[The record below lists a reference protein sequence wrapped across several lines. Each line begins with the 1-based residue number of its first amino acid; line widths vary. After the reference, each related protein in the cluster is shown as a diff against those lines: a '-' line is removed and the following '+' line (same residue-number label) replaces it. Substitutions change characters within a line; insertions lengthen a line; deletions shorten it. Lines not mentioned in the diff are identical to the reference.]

1 MRLKKQYMAT
11 ALALSILNWSAY
23 SEAADTSATEMQS
36 TPVSQTK
43 AKTYTDVFTG
53 DPKSDTYAGI
63 IDEYDGSFV
72 FSDNDTI
79 HIGAQG
85 QAAIDNLS
93 DKDRFDAIKIRDNN
107 VLNLRV
113 DSNGDQER
121 FGIRKIVDKKL
132 SGQLFPTVE
141 SLNINSPIL
150 NIDVQ
155 SDNRAEG
162 VYIRNDA
169 TGLLGKATINL
180 AGEFD
185 LDHEISRAGVVNI
198 NVHGKKGANGL
209 YAGGGNT
216 QINVNGD
223 LKIEANGEDTSNFQ
237 TVGILAD
244 KGTNDIK
251 VYRNTTVKTNGT
263 GILANDKA
271 TVELYQG
278 ANITVDKSANNINY
292 AIASNGGT
300 VNVNKKTNPEQH
312 TSNISGN
319 IGLLGDN
326 STINMNMS
334 TATSTLNGVIVHKNN
349 NNSNFNFNLAKGAT
363 WTNEVY
369 GTVDDSFTGSVVDN
383 FVGGDSEANTG
394 YIKQNDTHDLTFNN
408 YSGNTVVIYE
418 HTGDGSQ
425 ADNYTAGNT
434 IVNHAKENSSL
445 TMYTDST
452 GIDTTDVKKVDE
464 VLNTLAGKL
473 YYTGY
478 INKQETNLNG
488 KVQIASG
495 LTSSSAFKRIE
506 NIVFDEKTGQGSYGR
521 LDFSSQITG
530 DKTVDIDYAKAGIL
544 QENGTYLFTKDA
556 TIALTDKSAINA
568 QENVNIDA
576 TNKKLNVKVNG
587 NTTETLSAINSTN
600 KNTTITAGKLNINVN
615 NTAGRAEGITVT
627 GTDAANKAITEI
639 NAEVNIDTTGSK
651 NAIGLHAS
659 GNSELTINGDVNFNV
674 KDTTAPQGKYNYYS
688 NGAIYAGGNQQLQQ
702 GSTINVNGNVN
713 LQGNGIYANGNGS
726 TVNINGGGIINVD
739 ENTPNGAFAIGAQSG
754 TVNLNMDK
762 NNSTALNNDL
772 VINGN
777 VGLSSGSVV
786 NTENHKESVVNIGLA
801 TNKSELNGVIANDFV
816 ASDNEKGFT
825 GSANLYLSNG
835 ATWNNEL
842 YGNLPTNWANGNFTG
857 SKLDKLV
864 GGDSEKTA
872 GVIHQKDSHDININ
886 NYSGHT
892 LVIYEHTGTGTK
904 ATDYSAGNIII
915 DKAAQNSGITLS
927 TSKNNINMQ
936 DSQMVAD
943 VLNTLAG
950 KLYYNAYKTGERN
963 LNGKVQIASGLTSSS
978 AALRVQNITFNE
990 QTGQGSYV
998 KPADSEIRTYDH
1010 QIIEDNYMGSSQ
1022 QKYWQDKYI
1031 SDGNRHYTFD
1041 TNAVISFGQG
1051 DKSNAHQHGFGVINW
1066 AGTGNGSIDMT
1077 GHKLSLVADGKNSV
1091 SQYMRAN
1098 GIIVESETLD
1108 INNVKGLD
1116 ITVKNSAY
1124 SSGIYVIGMPSQGAW
1139 DNGAGNAKLV
1149 INNDDNPEN
1158 AVKIRFDN
1166 CTDIYAGISAHKN
1179 SGTATID
1186 IKGLVDIDVAN
1197 RGNAIQSFGGDI
1209 SVGGGKLIAHDNN
1222 AIYSRGGNVLINSEI
1237 DSQQNIHATSDKR
1250 DVNIQGNIKADEN
1263 GSVGVA
1269 LNTNK
1274 SIFNG
1279 IVEKEANSTV
1289 NLLVANGAL
1298 WTNESTLNMNENFT
1312 GSSIDHFVGGTNKNT
1327 AGYIYQKDKHA
1338 LNIKNYSGN
1347 TVVMYEHT
1355 GDGTNS
1361 SDFAAGNVIIDSAA
1375 KNSGITLSTQSN
1387 GIEMTNNDKVA
1398 QVLNNLAGKLYYNAY
1413 KTGENNLTG
1422 KVQIAEGLTSSSAS
1436 LKVGDIKFD
1445 KTTGQGSY
1453 QKETIVNMSAPIT
1466 GNMGRDDIYVT
1477 QGILKENGKYNF
1489 ADGANVTITTPDKS
1503 AIDLSQL
1510 NGTATNV
1517 DVNVKNG
1524 TLNLNSNSSTS
1535 NIKGIYNDVAQILNI
1550 NVKDVNIKASTTAE
1564 FRKAEGILA
1573 GGSRNGTSVINING
1587 NVNINAEAKDYGMGE
1602 HAYGIHAEDDAQVT
1616 IDGNLTMKKD
1626 DGSWGVTNNQKAP
1639 EDEYGG
1645 FDTHTAGIFT
1655 EQGYN
1660 NKSGI
1665 VTVKGDTDMAVSGSG
1680 IKATGTGSQVN
1691 LEGNTNILIDK
1702 DAPGKYYAIE
1712 AIGGSTVNI
1721 NMNEQRNAANTNTVD
1736 IKGNIT
1742 VMPKP
1747 FATEENT
1754 TINLGLAN
1762 KDSKL
1767 TGVLQNTFK
1776 DKTKGNI
1783 NLYLQN
1789 NATWTNEAYGN
1800 LFGEFTGSYVSNFV
1814 GGSDASHAG
1823 VIIQKDTHNLTIDN
1837 YSGHSMVIYDH
1848 TGDGTKASDY
1858 AAGNTIIKHAQAN
1871 SGITLSTSSTGITMY
1886 DQDMVNSVLNTLAGK
1901 LYYDAYKN
1909 NEKNLNG
1916 KVQIASG
1923 LTSSSAALK
1932 VGDITFNETTGQG
1945 SYVPPK
1951 APEIPEHQTEVNFT
1965 TSITGDCDVDTEYLY
1980 AGVIKQDDTYQ
1991 FEKDSSINIAKNNDP
2006 AINVKTDKVTV
2017 NAQGSTL
2024 NMTTTGKNNT
2034 FGINNTAK
2042 ELELTADTT
2051 NIKVTSDGRV
2061 EGIHVLSANKD
2072 NLANTIINS
2081 NLNINA
2087 NGVGYAL
2094 GIYTAGNS
2102 ELTVNGNITMRGEN
2116 GAYGVDNKGLDGS
2129 TTHYYSVS
2137 GLYAGAD
2144 YNVQEGATLNV
2155 NGNVDLYINGA
2166 GAFANGDGSTI
2177 NLKGG
2182 SIEVNK
2188 DDVESY
2194 SLLAQ
2199 SGFINMNMNDKLDGA
2214 SNNKVNLKGNIGVL
2228 NGSINP
2234 KEKEKNTIINLGL
2247 STIDSSLEGVI
2258 VNNFTKEQIAEGYTG
2273 KVNLYMSNG
2282 ATWVNESYGAVS
2294 NEFTG
2299 SVVNKFVGGIDKA
2312 HAGTIFQKDSHDLTI
2327 KDYSGSSIII
2337 YEHTGD
2343 GSNISDYKAGNTI
2356 IGQAQTGSEITMS
2369 TDNSGIDMQD
2379 KTKVEATLNALAGKL
2394 YYMNSA
2400 NDTHLNGK
2408 VQIAGGLTSSSAAL
2422 QVGDIQFKENHQ
2434 GDYVEGT
2441 MTPGINTPNPQPQ
2454 PDPDKPNPQP
2464 QPQPNPDKPNG
2475 DVEYGDYEN
2484 NMMRGVRSAMTTSM
2498 LSWRDTAADMFFR
2511 TGQLRDGE
2519 QDGIWAR
2526 TYGGKT
2532 EYDTNKI
2539 DIKNSYW
2546 AGQLGYDK
2554 ALANGWSAGVAFDYQ
2569 DGSADYL
2576 LGGTGDNSLYALGF
2590 YATKEYD
2597 DNSYLD
2603 LSAKVGKV
2611 KNDYKVYNEIGQRLD
2626 GDYSANAYSLS
2637 AQYGKRFEQNDG
2649 SYIEPQAE
2657 LTWSRVNGQDYD
2669 AHSGKEVMNIHQEAF
2684 DSLVGRIGVKAGK
2697 ETATSNIYA
2706 MLSLAHEFSGDIET
2720 TYFAKDGGLKSTT
2733 YDLGDTWSEL
2743 TLGGSVNLSEY
2754 STLYADVTTGLAGDF
2769 KHDWEANV
2777 GVKFLF

>member
-23 SEAADTSATEMQS
+23 SEAADTSATETQS
-36 TPVSQTK
+36 TPISQTK

-53 DPKSDTYAGI
+53 DPKSDAYAGI
-63 IDEYDGSFV
+63 IDEYDGSFA

-79 HIGAQG
+79 HIGTQG

-132 SGQLFPTVE
+132 SGQFPTVE

-169 TGLLGKATINL
+169 TGLLGNATINL
-180 AGEFD
+180 TGQYNFD
-185 LDHEISRAGVVNI
+185 QEKVDSGIVNI

-209 YAGGGNT
+209 YAGGGST
-216 QINVNGD
+216 QISVNGD
-223 LKIEANGEDTSNFQ
+223 LNIEANGEDTSNFQ

-251 VYRNTTVKTNGT
+251 VYRNTTVKTNDT

-326 STINMNMS
+326 STISMNMS

-394 YIKQNDTHDLTFNN
+394 YIKQKDTHDLTLNN

-627 GTDAANKAITEI
+627 GTDSANKTVTKIDAD
-639 NAEVNIDTTGSK
+639 VNINTTGSK
-651 NAIGLHAS
+651 NAIGLHSS
-659 GNSELTINGDVNFNV
+659 GSSELTINGDVNFNV
-674 KDTTAPQGKYNYYS
+674 KDTNSPQSKYNYYS
-688 NGAIYAGGNQQLQQ
+688 DGAIYAGGNQKIQQ

-713 LQGNGIYANGNGS
+713 LQGNGIYANGNDS

-739 ENTPNGAFAIGAQSG
+739 KDKPNGAFAIGVQSG
-754 TVNLNMDK
+754 TVNLNMD
-762 NNSTALNNDL
+762 NNNRTALNNDL

-777 VGLSSGSVV
+777 VSLTSGSMV
-786 NTENHKESVVNIGLA
+786 NTENHKESIVNIGLA
-801 TNKSELNGVIANDFV
+801 TNKSSLNGVIANGF
-816 ASDNEKGFT
+816 SEKDTTNGFT

-842 YGNLPTNWANGNFTG
+842 YGELPSNWGGGNFTG
-857 SKLDKLV
+857 SKLDKFV

-872 GVIHQKDSHDININ
+872 GVIHQKDSHDITIG
-886 NYSGHT
+886 NYSGHSM
-892 LVIYEHTGTGTK
+892 VIYEHTGNGTK
-904 ATDYSAGNIII
+904 AENYTAGNTIIQN
-915 DKAAQNSGITLS
+915 AQENSGIIIS
-927 TSKNNINMQ
+927 TNSNGITMSDRNMVN
-936 DSQMVAD
+936 S

-950 KLYYNAYKTGERN
+950 KLYYNAYTTGERN
-963 LNGKVQIASGLTSSS
+963 LKGKVQIASGLTSSS

-998 KPADSEIRTYDH
+998 KPDDSEIKTYAH
-1010 QIIEDNYMGSSQ
+1010 QIIEDNYMGGSQ
-1022 QKYWQDKYI
+1022 QKYWKDQYV

-1108 INNVKGLD
+1108 INNIKGLD
-1116 ITVKNSAY
+1116 INIKNSAY
-1124 SSGIYVIGMPSQGAW
+1124 SSGIYVVGMPSEGAW
-1139 DNGAGNAKLV
+1139 DNGAGNAHLI

-1166 CTDIYAGISAHKN
+1166 CTDVYAGIYANKN
-1179 SGTATID
+1179 SGSAKID
-1186 IKGLVDIDVAN
+1186 VKGLVDIDVAN
-1197 RGNAIQSFGGDI
+1197 GGNAIRSLGGDI
-1209 SVGGGKLIAHDNN
+1209 SIGGGKLIAHENSALFARESN
-1222 AIYSRGGNVLINSEI
+1222 IFINSEL
-1237 DSQQNIHATSDKR
+1237 DEQQNLNATSDKR
-1250 DVNIQGNIKADEN
+1250 DVNVTGNIQAEIN
-1263 GSVGVA
+1263 STVGMA

-1274 SIFNG
+1274 STFNG
-1279 IVEKEANSTV
+1279 VVNKDATSKV
-1289 NLLVANGAL
+1289 NLLLANGAL
-1298 WTNESTLNMNENFT
+1298 WTNESNIHMDDKFT
-1312 GSSIDHFVGGTNKNT
+1312 GSSIDQFIGGKSKNT
-1327 AGYIYQKDKHA
+1327 AGYIYQKDKHD

-1347 TVVMYEHT
+1347 TVVIYEHT

-1361 SDFAAGNVIIDSAA
+1361 SDFAAGNLIIGNA
-1375 KNSGITLSTQSN
+1375 KQNSGITLSTQSN
-1387 GIEMTNNDKVA
+1387 GIDMANDAKVT

-1413 KTGENNLTG
+1413 KTGEDNLAG

-1436 LKVGDIKFD
+1436 LKVGNIKFD

-1453 QKETIVNMSAPIT
+1453 QKETKLDMSAPIT
-1466 GNMGRDDIYVT
+1466 GNMGNDKVYVDK
-1477 QGILKENGKYNF
+1477 GILTENGKYNF
-1489 ADGANVTITTPDKS
+1489 ADGANVTITTPDK
-1503 AIDLSQL
+1503 AVIDLSQT
-1510 NGTATNV
+1510 NGTATDV
-1517 DVNVKNG
+1517 DVNAKNG
-1524 TLNLNSNSSTS
+1524 TLNLNTNSSTDS
-1535 NIKGIYNDVAQILNI
+1535 IKGIFNNVAQTLNI
-1550 NVKDVNIKASTTAE
+1550 NAKELNIKVNATTDSS
-1564 FRKAEGILA
+1564 KAEGILVD
-1573 GGSRNGTSVINING
+1573 GKSRNGASIVNING
-1587 NVNINAEAKDYGMGE
+1587 NVNLNVEAKEPTYGTGN
-1602 HAYGIHAEDDAQVT
+1602 AYGIHAKDNAQVT
-1616 IDGNLTMKKD
+1616 INGNLTMKKD
-1626 DGSWGVTNNQKAP
+1626 DGSWGIIGTFTP
-1639 EDEYGG
+1639 SPDDEYI
-1645 FDTHTAGIFT
+1645 FNTNAAGIFT
-1655 EQGYN
+1655 EKGYN
-1660 NKSGI
+1660 NKGGI

-1680 IKATGTGSQVN
+1680 IKAKGTGSQVN

-1702 DAPGKYYAIE
+1702 DAQGKYYAIE
-1712 AIGGSTVNI
+1712 AVDGSTVNI

-1736 IKGNIT
+1736 IKGNIA
-1742 VMPKP
+1742 VMPEM
-1747 FATEENT
+1747 FVGEENT

-1776 DKTKGNI
+1776 DKTNGNI

-1789 NATWTNEAYGN
+1789 NATWTNETYGN
-1800 LFGEFTGSYVSNFV
+1800 LFGEFTGSYVSKFV
-1814 GGSDASHAG
+1814 GGSDKEHAG

-1837 YSGHSMVIYDH
+1837 YSGHSMVIYEH
-1848 TGDGTKASDY
+1848 TGDGTKAKHY
-1858 AAGNTIIKHAQAN
+1858 TAGNTIINKAQAN
-1871 SGITLSTSSTGITMY
+1871 SGITLSTSSTGITMF
-1886 DQDMVNSVLNTLAGK
+1886 DEDMVNSVLNTLAGK

-1909 NEKNLNG
+1909 GERNLNG
-1916 KVQIASG
+1916 TVQIASG

-1932 VGDITFNETTGQG
+1932 TGDITFKDENGQG

-1965 TSITGDCDVDTEYLY
+1965 TSITGNRDVDTEYLY
-1980 AGVIKQDDTYQ
+1980 AGVIKQDNTYQ
-1991 FEKDSSINIAKNNDP
+1991 FEKDSNINIDKSKNAP

-2024 NMTTTGKNNT
+2024 NMTTAGNDNT
-2034 FGINNTAK
+2034 YGISNDGK
-2042 ELELTADTT
+2042 ELDLTADTI
-2051 NIKVTSDGRV
+2051 NVKVTSDGRA
-2061 EGIHVLSANKD
+2061 EGIHAISNRKD
-2072 NLANTIINS
+2072 NLATTVINGNT
-2081 NLNINA
+2081 NINV
-2087 NGVGYAL
+2087 NGHGYAL
-2094 GIYTAGNS
+2094 GVYTAGNS
-2102 ELTVNGNITMRGEN
+2102 ELTINGNVTMRGEN
-2116 GAYGVDNKGLDGS
+2116 GAYGVDNNGEDSS
-2129 TTHYYSVS
+2129 TTHYYSSS

-2144 YNVQEGATLNV
+2144 YNIQKGATLNV
-2155 NGNVDLYINGA
+2155 NGNVDLYINGS
-2166 GAFANGDGSTI
+2166 GAFANGYGSTI
-2177 NLKGG
+2177 NIKGG

-2194 SLLAQ
+2194 ALLAQ
-2199 SGFINMNMNDKLDGA
+2199 SGFINMNMNDKLDNAGT
-2214 SNNKVNLKGNIGVL
+2214 NKVNLKGNIGVL

-2234 KEKEKNTIINLGL
+2234 QEKEKNTIINLGL
-2247 STIDSSLEGVI
+2247 STNDSTLEGVI
-2258 VNNFTKEQIAEGYTG
+2258 VNNFTKEQIADGYTG

-2282 ATWVNESYGAVS
+2282 ATWINEAYGAIS
-2294 NEFTG
+2294 DEFTG
-2299 SVVNKFVGGIDKA
+2299 STVDKFVGGKDKA
-2312 HAGTIFQKDSHDLTI
+2312 SAGVIFQKDKHNLTI
-2327 KDYSGSSIII
+2327 NDYSGHSMVI

-2356 IGQAQTGSEITMS
+2356 INSAQAGSGITMS

-2394 YYMNSA
+2394 YYMNSDKDK
-2400 NDTHLNGK
+2400 NLSGK
-2408 VQIAGGLTSSSAAL
+2408 VQIAEGLTSSSASL
-2422 QVGDIQFKENHQ
+2422 QVGNIEFKENHQ

-2441 MTPGINTPNPQPQ
+2441 MTPGINKPNPQPQ
-2454 PDPDKPNPQP
+2454 PNPDPDKPN
-2464 QPQPNPDKPNG
+2464 PQPNPDKPNG

-2498 LSWRDTAADMFFR
+2498 LFWRDTASDMFFR

-2554 ALANGWSAGVAFDYQ
+2554 ALANCWSAGVAFDYQ

-2590 YATKEYD
+2590 YATKKYD

-2603 LSAKVGKV
+2603 LSAKIGKV
-2611 KNDYKVYNEIGQRLD
+2611 KNDFKVYNEIGQRLD

-2637 AQYGKRFEQNDG
+2637 AQYGKRFTQKDG

-2684 DSLVGRIGVKAGK
+2684 DSMVGRIGVKAGK
-2697 ETATSNIYA
+2697 EMTNSNIYA
-2706 MLSLAHEFSGDIET
+2706 MISLAHEFSGDIET
-2720 TYFAKDGGLKSTT
+2720 SYFAKDGGLKSTT